1 MRMSPLD
8 WMASADTPSPKAIVV
23 TPPAPSVLSRVRRR
37 QPRDPDLI
45 AAAVPYVAHAASS
58 GDDEIAAGFERYRL
72 DRADSLAAYA
82 GIAEV
87 RVAEARDRHPGRQG
101 LEHDL
106 GLSLLSFTVTP
117 WPTAYVPSG

>member
-1 MRMSPLD
+1 
-8 WMASADTPSPKAIVV
+8 MASADTPSPKAIVV

-45 AAAVPYVAHAASS
+45 AAAVPYAAHAASC
-58 GDDEIAAGFERYRL
+58 GGDEIAAGSGRYRL
-72 DRADSLAAYA
+72 DRADSLTAFA

-87 RVAEARDRHPGRQG
+87 RVAEARDRHPAGQG

-106 GLSLLSFTVTP
+106 GLSLLSFTVTL